1 MMIPLCF
8 CGCLRIL
15 LGDVLAVTLHA
26 IVPQGRG
33 VASCSPHCGQLSH
46 LVCKPC
52 VRAFEVDGGTI
63 TMLPGEGST
72 AGAISFPARPMLGI
86 VGVAPAGNDAVT
98 TPSIRFFFTLL
109 FLQLSFL
116 TLWIFILPRCP
127 LCPRVRTVAI
137 WTIK

>member
-1 MMIPLCF
+1 MMMNANYLNFEF
-8 CGCLRIL
+8 CGCPWI

-52 VRAFEVDGGTI
+52 VRAFVVEGGTI
-63 TMLPGEGST
+63 TMLHGEGST
-72 AGAISFPARPMLGI
+72 ASTISFPARPMLGV

-98 TPSIRFFFTLL
+98 TRNICFFFFFF
-109 FLQLSFL
+109 FLS
-116 TLWIFILPRCP
+116 IL
-127 LCPRVRTVAI
+127 VQ
-137 WTIK
+137 